1 MKTHFRKTLLLVT
14 LFLLTA
20 SLFPPAT
27 SGQAVSAA
35 EPPTPAGD
43 FKAGELLVK
52 FETGMTFSA
61 TENLLSR
68 YQATQIRILYRS
80 DVQLWQVPA
89 GKELEIIASLNANP
103 AVAYAEPNYLY
114 HAFDTIPNDPHFFGK
129 QWAHTKIQ
137 SPAAWDITT
146 GSNAITIAII
156 DTGIDE
162 GHPDLA
168 SKIVAGYDYVGD
180 DSNPHDLNGHGTH
193 CAGIAAAITD
203 NNTGVAGVSWGAKI
217 MPVRVLDADGSGWSS
232 DITNGITWAYFN
244 GADVLSLSLGGPGY
258 SISMQAAINDAH
270 AAGSLVIAAMGND
283 RTEGNPTSYPAAY
296 DNVMAV
302 AATGPTDTYA
312 DYSQY
317 GDHCDIAAPGGA
329 MDHYHDPD
337 GIYSTLPT
345 YHVTLNDEGF
355 AQSYDY
361 LQGTSMATPYVA
373 GLAALVWSVSSSL
386 TPDEVQAIIED
397 SADDLGATG
406 WDSTYGHGRIN
417 AFAAL
422 QATKPAA
429 PVLTLTNLPAEG
441 DYVLDWNDVSGAVS
455 YTLEESASASFTT
468 SFVRYIGANSVYNVT
483 GQRAGAWYYRVRARD
498 ASWTTS
504 DWSNIQSHT
513 VSTLPLPAP
522 PLHNI
527 PNLDKDDTYTVT
539 WSTMIS
545 ATGYILEESN
555 SRYFDAPTQ
564 VYSDTGAVHNV
575 AGQDLGTWH
584 YRVRATGATGN
595 SPWSFVKNVRVAPYE
610 IFLPLVM
617 RN

>member
-27 SGQAVSAA
+27 SGQAASAA

-68 YQATQIRILYRS
+68 YQATQIRALYRS

-114 HAFDTIPNDPHFFGK
+114 HAFDTTPDDPHFGK

-146 GSNAITIAII
+146 GSNAITIAVI

-168 SKIVAGYDYVGD
+168 SKIVAGYDYVD
-180 DSNPHDLNGHGTH
+180 YDSNPHDLNGHGTH
-193 CAGIAAAITD
+193 CAGIAAAVTD
-203 NNTGVAGVSWGAKI
+203 NGAGVAGVSWGAKI
-217 MPVRVLDADGSGWSS
+217 MPLRVLNTEGNGYSS
-232 DITNGITWAYFN
+232 DITNAITWAYTH

-258 SISMQAAINDAH
+258 STSMQNAINAAH
-270 AAGSLVIAAMGND
+270 AAGSLVVAAMGND
-283 RTEGNPTSYPAAY
+283 RTEGNPTAYPAAY
-296 DNVMAV
+296 SNVMAV
-302 AATGPTDTYA
+302 AATGPYDTYA
-312 DYSQY
+312 YYSQY
-317 GDHCDIAAPGGA
+317 GSHCDIAAPGGA
-329 MDHYHDPD
+329 MGLYHDPD
-337 GIYSTLPT
+337 GIYSTMPT
-345 YHVTLNDEGF
+345 YDVYMTTSYSYYKN
-355 AQSYDY
+355 YDY
-361 LQGTSMATPYVA
+361 LQGTSQATPYVA

-386 TPDEVQAIIED
+386 TPDEVQTIIED
-397 SADDLGATG
+397 SANDLGDPG
-406 WDSTYGHGRIN
+406 KDEDYGHGRIN

-422 QATKPAA
+422 QATRPAA
-429 PVLTLTNLPAEG
+429 PVLTLSNLPADG
-441 DYVLDWNDVSGAVS
+441 DYVLDWNDVSDAVS
-455 YTLEESASASFTT
+455 YRLEESASASFTP

-483 GQRAGAWYYRVRARD
+483 GQRAGVWYYRVQARN

-504 DWSNIQSHT
+504 DWSNTESIS
-513 VSTLPLPAP
+513 VAVPPLPAP

-575 AGQDLGTWH
+575 VGQDLGTWH
-584 YRVRATGATGN
+584 YRVRATEATGN